1 MTTTPPSA
9 WTIRADADGTHH
21 THCPALGCGAWDSIY
36 EVEHAIRWN
45 RLTLWGDDGLNAV
58 AHLGD
63 GNYDSAGWI
72 CAECLTEFDEAP
84 EGFEVLDWC

>member
-21 THCPALGCGAWDSIY
+21 THCPALGCGARDSIY
-36 EVEHAIRWN
+36 EVDRATRWN
-45 RLTLWGDDGLNAV
+45 RLTLGADGLTAV

-63 GNYDSAGWI
+63 NYYESAGWL
-72 CAECLTEFDEAP
+72 CGECLTEFDGAP
-84 EGFEVLDWC
+84 EGFEVLDWY